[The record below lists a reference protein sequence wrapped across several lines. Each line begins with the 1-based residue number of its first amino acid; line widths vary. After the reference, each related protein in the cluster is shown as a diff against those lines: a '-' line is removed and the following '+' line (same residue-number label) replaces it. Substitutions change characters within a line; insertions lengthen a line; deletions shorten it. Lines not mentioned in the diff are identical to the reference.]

1 MVMMMRDGCFSKAK
15 VCRTPYFIMS
25 NDNKQAKMK
34 EGVYKSFSQ
43 VVLILAKFPAD
54 FELVHSFFSVL

>member
-1 MVMMMRDGCFSKAK
+1 
-15 VCRTPYFIMS
+15 MS

-54 FELVHSFFSVL
+54 FELVHSFFQFCNVFNKTENS

>member
-1 MVMMMRDGCFSKAK
+1 
-15 VCRTPYFIMS
+15 MS